1 MERTWVVF
9 DNTGAKPVDWVCFA
23 PRTSHKGADPM
34 YRGYSEQ
41 ALVTNRSSLF
51 LFGGS
56 ESERRAWAEEA
67 AANFEGEGP
76 LTVASSGAELAQA
89 LRQTRGVVYVPDVT
103 ALSDDAQA
111 QAVHVLRERE
121 ERPKIVFGAPGDPA
135 PLVEEGR
142 LRDDLHYSLAM
153 AQVNL
158 DEPGVREAI
167 RARRARAPRR
177 VVPPPPAQAVARR
190 KPALATRPKK
200 RSHTVE
206 KDRGARAKK
215 APARKSSARRRR

>member
-1 MERTWVVF
+1 
-9 DNTGAKPVDWVCFA
+9 
-23 PRTSHKGADPM
+23 M

-56 ESERRAWAEEA
+56 EAERRAWAEEA
-67 AANFEGEGP
+67 ATNFAHEGP
-76 LTVASSGAELAQA
+76 LSIASTAAELTLA
-89 LRQTRGVVYVPDVT
+89 LRRTRGVVYVPDVT
-103 ALSDDAQA
+103 ALRDEAQSL
-111 QAVHVLRERE
+111 AVHVLRERE
-121 ERPKIVFGAPGDPA
+121 ERPKIIFGAPADPA
-135 PLVEEGR
+135 PLVEHGR

-158 DEPGVREAI
+158 EEPGVREAI
-167 RARRARAPRR
+167 RTRRARAPRR

-190 KPALATRPKK
+190 KPTPATRSKK
-200 RSHTVE
+200 RTHTVE

-215 APARKSSARRRR
+215 PPAGKSSARRRR

>member
-1 MERTWVVF
+1 
-9 DNTGAKPVDWVCFA
+9 
-23 PRTSHKGADPM
+23 M

-56 ESERRAWAEEA
+56 EAERRAWAEEA
-67 AANFEGEGP
+67 AANFEQEGP
-76 LTVASSGAELAQA
+76 LAVVLTGTDLAPA
-89 LRQTRGVVYVPDVT
+89 LRKTRGVVYVPDVT
-103 ALSDDAQA
+103 ALGDDAQA
-111 QAVHVLRERE
+111 LAVHVLRERE

-135 PLVEEGR
+135 PLVEHGR

-158 DEPGVREAI
+158 EEPGVREAI

-177 VVPPPPAQAVARR
+177 APAPQPAAAVARR
-190 KPALATRPKK
+190 KPALATRPNK
-200 RSHTVE
+200 RTHNVE